1 MNKNIINFYIAANNL
16 KNVVRTGWKEV
27 NIPDEKIESV
37 ADHIYGCLVLSIAI
51 SSEKNLSLD
60 MEKVFKM
67 LIIKELKKVV
77 PMHETSINSSDN
89 IDGKELIVKITN
101 GLIKQDELVNMYD
114 EFELQETEEAKY
126 VLYVSKLESDLQA
139 KIYELNGDFKLENA
153 IEDVKKYPE
162 ELSKEILPQVNN
174 ASDGWILFDRKYY
187 GNNEM
192 FTQLSKDIQDIE
204 NS

>member
-89 IDGKELIVKITN
+89 IDGRELIVKITN

>member
-162 ELSKEILPQVNN
+162 ELSKEILPQVNK

>member
-139 KIYELNGDFKLENA
+139 KIYDLNGDFKLENA